1 MVELEVG
8 CAYQTANAYSSLDI
22 FEQIPS
28 TIEPTIKFIRR
39 EMLIFKWYQVH
50 SKEIKCPLQ
59 WWAKHEA
66 MFPIIVFLAHQILGI
81 VESQIEIERI
91 FSLEGYLQTW
101 EDVIY
106 N

>member
-1 MVELEVG
+1 
-8 CAYQTANAYSSLDI
+8 
-22 FEQIPS
+22 
-28 TIEPTIKFIRR
+28 
-39 EMLIFKWYQVH
+39 
-50 SKEIKCPLQ
+50 
-59 WWAKHEA
+59 
-66 MFPIIVFLAHQILGI
+66 LAHQILGI